1 MSCKRSFIL
10 PNFLLKKPIE
20 IQYFQIYVETN
31 SKYVCD
37 GFATKHYAV
46 IASIGLPL
54 DGTSSVS
61 KCRGAFLSSISL
73 P

>member
-10 PNFLLKKPIE
+10 PNFLFKKTKLIF
-20 IQYFQIYVETN
+20 YKYTDVETYC
-31 SKYVCD
+31 KYVCD